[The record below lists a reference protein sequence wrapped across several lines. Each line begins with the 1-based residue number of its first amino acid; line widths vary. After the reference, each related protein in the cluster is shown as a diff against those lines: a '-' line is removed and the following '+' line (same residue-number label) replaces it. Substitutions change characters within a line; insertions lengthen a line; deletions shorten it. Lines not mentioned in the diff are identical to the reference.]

1 MVKNGLNPV
10 TEQMARIDPETHPIF
25 KRLFGEAG
33 FAKVDEST
41 IDAFL
46 EIHGLKMAIFA
57 DDPNERKTTLDIG
70 VIAPEI
76 KKAFANA
83 FSQCVCADFTQAR
96 SLAARWGVRS
106 MPAVAIFRD
115 GDFLGAVQGLKPWDE
130 YISLIT
136 AIAASKKAAPRT
148 IAILSSSDAGN
159 AGCE

>member
-70 VIAPEI
+70 VIAPDSRTS
-76 KKAFANA
+76 K
-83 FSQCVCADFTQAR
+83 
-96 SLAARWGVRS
+96 VRRPLFKRIWS
-106 MPAVAIFRD
+106 PGWSSRAMP
-115 GDFLGAVQGLKPWDE
+115 L
-130 YISLIT
+130 
-136 AIAASKKAAPRT
+136 
-148 IAILSSSDAGN
+148 
-159 AGCE
+159 